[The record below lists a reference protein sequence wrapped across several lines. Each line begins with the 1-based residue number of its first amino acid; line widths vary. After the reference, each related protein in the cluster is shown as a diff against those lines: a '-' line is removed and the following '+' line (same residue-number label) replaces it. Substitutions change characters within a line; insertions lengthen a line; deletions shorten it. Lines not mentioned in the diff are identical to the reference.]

1 MILLTFS
8 LMTVTVASATFMCT
22 DGQSSLLDEVI
33 RLSMAL
39 FRVSI
44 PVDRRD
50 NCKSPKAIYYFQM
63 WVRTDLFFNSTGRHF
78 IPCICLKEMLAFTER
93 RVMRSS
99 RDLVCDVLSNW
110 TIVLLSLQRFL
121 RCKCR
126 NRTQENATP
135 F

>member
-1 MILLTFS
+1 
-8 LMTVTVASATFMCT
+8 MTVTVASATFMFT

-50 NCKSPKAIYYFQM
+50 NCKSPKAIYHFQM
-63 WVRTDLFFNSTGRHF
+63 WVQTGLFFLIAPEDISF
-78 IPCICLKEMLAFTER
+78 FAFCLKEMLAFTER

-110 TIVLLSLQRFL
+110 SIVFLSLQRFL

-126 NRTQENATP
+126 NSTQANATP